1 MGQNMTGK
9 CNAGNVNESNISSSE
24 AADKAVHLYLAH
36 TTQGISLRALARD
49 TGLHPS
55 TVLRRVRRV
64 EDARED
70 PLLDEVLSD
79 CASEEDAKGNMDKTE
94 NLTSDNLADFGPL
107 AALPSKEEYRILRR
121 LCENGAFMAIAGD
134 LKKGAV
140 LRGSG
145 KAEPTRTAIVKR
157 DTAKLLVLRDWI
169 TCAKKG
175 KVNVYRVTEAGRT
188 ALRQHIQGDAHKAA
202 GFAEAGQGFDHSLSP
217 EAGDPPSKANRNRVN
232 LRESPLTI
240 LGRKKERN
248 GKPFLSNDLV
258 QAGERLREDFELAQI
273 GPRASLD
280 WQEFLEEALDASDQI
295 ATLATSDK
303 PEKRLKAAFAAL
315 GPGLGDISLRC
326 CCFLE
331 GMEAAEKRMGWSA
344 RSGKIVLRIALQRL
358 RIHYED
364 VGGMMRKI
372 G

>member
-1 MGQNMTGK
+1 MTSGSDASR
-9 CNAGNVNESNISSSE
+9 CNDAANSTADI
-24 AADKAVHLYLAH
+24 ADKAVHLYLAH

-55 TVLRRVRRV
+55 TVLRRVRRI

-79 CASEEDAKGNMDKTE
+79 CKPDDASNIPFESPMT
-94 NLTSDNLADFGPL
+94 LTSDNLADFGPL
-107 AALPSKEEYRILRR
+107 AAKPSEDEFRILRR

-134 LKKGAV
+134 LQKGAI
-140 LRGSG
+140 LRGTG
-145 KAEPTRTAIVKR
+145 KAEPTRTAVVKR
-157 DTAKLLVLRDWI
+157 DVAKLLVLRDWI

-175 KVNVYRVTEAGRT
+175 KVNVYRVTEAGRA
-188 ALRQHIQGDAHKAA
+188 ALRKFVQGEDGSDSAV
-202 GFAEAGQGFDHSLSP
+202 GFAENQSAFLRQTDDEEH
-217 EAGDPPSKANRNRVN
+217 DQKAPRNRVN

-248 GKPFLSNDLV
+248 GKPFLSADLV

-280 WQEFLEEALDASDQI
+280 WQEFLIEAQGAMDQIGRLAASD
-295 ATLATSDK
+295 S
-303 PEKRLKAAFAAL
+303 PEKRLKGAFAAL

-364 VGGMMRKI
+364 VGGLVRKI